1 MLIIVSAKNVEEA
14 YKNIVDKGKRHT
26 YIFEER
32 GLQDFFFE
40 YRDSFKSYEK
50 YWELNPYGVSK
61 VSNGNVFLIKEFT
74 ESVNEFVDE
83 KISSNLELENRII
96 ERFNL
101 SISKIR
107 KYVQSLIKLC
117 DHAIKNNDDLYGIGD

>member
-1 MLIIVSAKNVEEA
+1 MLIIVSAKNVKEA
-14 YKNIVDKGKRHT
+14 YKNIVDKGKRHI

-40 YRDSFKSYEK
+40 YRNSFKYYDK
-50 YWELNPYGVSK
+50 YWEINPYGVSK
-61 VSNGNVFLIKEFT
+61 VSNGDVFLIKEFA
-74 ESVNEFVDE
+74 ESVKEFVDK

-107 KYVQSLIKLC
+107 KYIQSLIKLC
-117 DHAIKNNDDLYGIGD
+117 DHAIKNNDELYGIGD

>member
-14 YKNIVDKGKRHT
+14 YKNIVDKGKRFT

-50 YWELNPYGVSK
+50 YWKLNPYGVSK
-61 VSNGNVFLIKEFT
+61 VSKEDVFLIKEFA
-74 ESVNEFVDE
+74 ESVNEFIDE

-96 ERFNL
+96 DRFNL

-107 KYVQSLIKLC
+107 KYIKSLIKLC
-117 DHAIKNNDDLYGIGD
+117 DHVIKNNDDLYGIGD

>member
-1 MLIIVSAKNVEEA
+1 MLTIVSAKNLEEV
-14 YKNIVDKGKRHT
+14 YKNIVDKGKRQT

-40 YRDSFKSYEK
+40 YRDNFKSYEK

-61 VSNGNVFLIKEFT
+61 VSSEDVFLIKEFA

-83 KISSNLELENRII
+83 KISSKIELENRII

-107 KYVQSLIKLC
+107 KYICSLIKLC
-117 DHAIKNNDDLYGIGD
+117 DHAIKNNDDLFGIGD